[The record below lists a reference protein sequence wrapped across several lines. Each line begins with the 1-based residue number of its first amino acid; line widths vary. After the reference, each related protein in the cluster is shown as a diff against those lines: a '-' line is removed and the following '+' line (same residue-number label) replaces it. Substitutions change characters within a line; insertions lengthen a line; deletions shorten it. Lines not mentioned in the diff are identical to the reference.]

1 MNLVQHKVNE
11 KILRCKFETY
21 QKNFLN
27 FTYGSLTNTEALDQ
41 DEEIEVGPRGTTQ
54 EEEVQI

>member
-27 FTYGSLTNTEALDQ
+27 FTYGSLTNTEALD
-41 DEEIEVGPRGTTQ
+41 
-54 EEEVQI
+54 